1 MLWTFVA
8 ALEISKRR
16 QLLVFEIYNVC
27 LVYRSFSELLSFSVF
42 NLQYVLLIS
51 IVLIYMYFK
60 PSYIF
65 SHRQNFYLVVSLQ

>member
-42 NLQYVLLIS
+42 SILLSLMILQITFSILFPGCLL
-51 IVLIYMYFK
+51 
-60 PSYIF
+60 
-65 SHRQNFYLVVSLQ
+65 LVYRNTADF